1 MKRRLLSTFL
11 ALCIIISFSPSTL
24 AANLPEVDVR
34 TEGLTPAQ
42 PQEAPAEKP
51 RDAGAERRTIYVS
64 NEGTE
69 EDDGATGETPT
80 TLARATEL
88 ANEGKKP
95 VEIVVLGQV
104 SVDTWTSPTVET
116 TLRGGD
122 ENAELLFEY
131 CSASDEAYNI
141 SLADALT
148 IDDIKFNC
156 NYTDYF
162 FSRYYGTYTIVANGY
177 PLVIASGVQYSYYTA
192 DTIVDGKT
200 CSTSS
205 CYVIGGGLDE
215 DITGGTHVEIYTS
228 LPLTYVYGGGVNGSV
243 ESNVYLHIENCGKI
257 QHVCAGGYAN
267 KKDAKVNG
275 NITLDF
281 INSVTDNPIY
291 GGGYARSSYSA
302 EVTGSVCINL
312 SGLNN
317 GFGRP
322 IYGGGYGKNA
332 PVVGN
337 ITFNISNTKMNN
349 NAAAIYGGG
358 YDSDV
363 TGDIFIH
370 IKENSLISEETVWG
384 GGTGDSTITGGV
396 TITVDDSTEV
406 IGEIHAGGNEGAD
419 VIGNV
424 SITVSGGPQSACPT
438 IFATGKGEDED
449 NPAQVDG
456 NVSITLHGSRANV
469 YTLDKFGEVTSDHAV
484 TIILDDT
491 DELSGAVRG
500 DSKLDQ
506 HLYNYEKNTPT
517 RTGNGASVIVKG
529 DYTSTGI
536 HGFPEVVIED
546 GGILREHLA
555 SGETLFDGV
564 ETVTIQEG
572 GALDLLQS
580 NEISGNFTC
589 AGTLKMP
596 APISAEADIC
606 YLTAGGNV
614 TVQEG
619 AAYVPTKDNGAAD
632 ADYVK
637 GDVFLKQGTVYTEP
651 SAKVDF
657 AVSEA
662 GQAKE
667 YFTDDRAVTDE
678 SDITHEWFVDQT
690 QYVTI
695 RPADITVYT
704 GGNSYDGVTDES
716 GQIVS
721 GSGLPEAGYLLTVPE
736 EINDML
742 EGPGQAVDLA
752 GHLTFT
758 YGAGETARAWDIQLY
773 SDGATSTTDPVD
785 GIARYIYRMES
796 VKEGQDP
803 VRLQF
808 TDPETGEV
816 KISDEF
822 DVSAIEQ
829 NRTYSMTIY
838 SDGVDQG
845 LVQAVFKDIPEHSDE
860 TFIYPVKIEEGALT
874 IRGAT
879 EEGVTAPVE
888 DKADD
893 VTGDAITAVAP
904 AGVKYYIN
912 DSQVEITDKNAV
924 HLLTDEVLDDQV
936 LIDHISNEIIGS
948 DTGIPNGD
956 YLYEFQYLDLVDS
969 SNGNAYVTLG
979 DGQTIDLYWPVPD
992 DADTSA
998 PFYIVHFDALDRDYE
1013 GAADEQLKEN
1023 PAEKL
1028 DGTLVTLNGKQY
1040 IKFATGSFSPFA
1052 LVYQK
1057 ESGGGDHGG
1066 GGGTTYYTLR
1076 YESNGGT
1083 KYKDERYRRNTLV
1096 KLDKEPVR
1104 EGYTFTGWYADKALT
1119 EPIDDIRMT
1128 SNKTVYAGWERTG
1141 VPDRLNGDEH
1151 FAYIIGRDDGLVH
1164 PEAPITRAEVA
1175 TIFFRLLTDEARDE
1189 YLTGTSPFADVAS
1202 DAWYATA
1209 VATMEAMGIV
1219 EGRSPSAF
1227 HPEAPITRGEFA
1239 AIAARFDSA
1248 PYHGD
1253 DRFSDISGHWAAGYI
1268 NQAAVKGWVE
1278 GQPDGS
1284 FAPDRS
1290 ITRAEAMTTI
1300 NRVLGRLPETADDL
1314 LDDMIAWPDNPP
1326 DAWYYLAVQEATNSH
1341 DYERK
1346 ADTVHE
1352 TWTGLQ
1358 PAGNWAQYQ

>member
-1 MKRRLLSTFL
+1 
-11 ALCIIISFSPSTL
+11 
-24 AANLPEVDVR
+24 
-34 TEGLTPAQ
+34 
-42 PQEAPAEKP
+42 
-51 RDAGAERRTIYVS
+51 
-64 NEGTE
+64 
-69 EDDGATGETPT
+69 
-80 TLARATEL
+80 
-88 ANEGKKP
+88 
-95 VEIVVLGQV
+95 
-104 SVDTWTSPTVET
+104 
-116 TLRGGD
+116 
-122 ENAELLFEY
+122 
-131 CSASDEAYNI
+131 
-141 SLADALT
+141 
-148 IDDIKFNC
+148 
-156 NYTDYF
+156 
-162 FSRYYGTYTIVANGY
+162 
-177 PLVIASGVQYSYYTA
+177 
-192 DTIVDGKT
+192 
-200 CSTSS
+200 
-205 CYVIGGGLDE
+205 
-215 DITGGTHVEIYTS
+215 
-228 LPLTYVYGGGVNGSV
+228 
-243 ESNVYLHIENCGKI
+243 
-257 QHVCAGGYAN
+257 
-267 KKDAKVNG
+267 
-275 NITLDF
+275 
-281 INSVTDNPIY
+281 
-291 GGGYARSSYSA
+291 
-302 EVTGSVCINL
+302 
-312 SGLNN
+312 
-317 GFGRP
+317 
-322 IYGGGYGKNA
+322 
-332 PVVGN
+332 
-337 ITFNISNTKMNN
+337 MNN

-358 YDSDV
+358 YNSDV

-704 GGNSYDGVTDES
+704 GGNSYDGVTDEN

-796 VKEGQDP
+796 VKDGQDP

-838 SDGVDQG
+838 SGGVDQG

-904 AGVKYYIN
+904 ADVTYYVN

-956 YLYEFQYLDLVDS
+956 YLYEFQYMDLVDS

-1096 KLDKEPVR
+1096 ELDKEPVR

-1119 EPIDDIRMT
+1119 EPIDDIHMT

-1141 VPDRLNGDEH
+1141 VPDRLNGDDH

-1189 YLTGTSPFADVAS
+1189 YLTETSPFADVAS

-1209 VATMEAMGIV
+1209 VATMQAMGIV

-1341 DYERK
+1341 DYDRK

>member
-1 MKRRLLSTFL
+1 M
-11 ALCIIISFSPSTL
+11 
-24 AANLPEVDVR
+24 
-34 TEGLTPAQ
+34 
-42 PQEAPAEKP
+42 
-51 RDAGAERRTIYVS
+51 
-64 NEGTE
+64 
-69 EDDGATGETPT
+69 
-80 TLARATEL
+80 
-88 ANEGKKP
+88 
-95 VEIVVLGQV
+95 
-104 SVDTWTSPTVET
+104 
-116 TLRGGD
+116 
-122 ENAELLFEY
+122 
-131 CSASDEAYNI
+131 
-141 SLADALT
+141 
-148 IDDIKFNC
+148 
-156 NYTDYF
+156 
-162 FSRYYGTYTIVANGY
+162 
-177 PLVIASGVQYSYYTA
+177 
-192 DTIVDGKT
+192 
-200 CSTSS
+200 
-205 CYVIGGGLDE
+205 
-215 DITGGTHVEIYTS
+215 
-228 LPLTYVYGGGVNGSV
+228 
-243 ESNVYLHIENCGKI
+243 
-257 QHVCAGGYAN
+257 
-267 KKDAKVNG
+267 
-275 NITLDF
+275 
-281 INSVTDNPIY
+281 
-291 GGGYARSSYSA
+291 
-302 EVTGSVCINL
+302 
-312 SGLNN
+312 
-317 GFGRP
+317 
-322 IYGGGYGKNA
+322 
-332 PVVGN
+332 
-337 ITFNISNTKMNN
+337 
-349 NAAAIYGGG
+349 
-358 YDSDV
+358 
-363 TGDIFIH
+363 
-370 IKENSLISEETVWG
+370 
-384 GGTGDSTITGGV
+384 
-396 TITVDDSTEV
+396 DDSSEV
-406 IGEIHAGGNEGAD
+406 IGEIRAGGNEGAD
-419 VIGNV
+419 VIGDV
-424 SITVSGGPQSACPT
+424 VITVSGGPQSACPT
-438 IFATGKGEDED
+438 IFATGKGEDKD

-500 DSKLDQ
+500 DSKLGQ

-704 GGNSYDGVTDES
+704 GGNSYDGVTDEN

-758 YGAGETARAWDIQLY
+758 YGAGETVRAWDIQLY
-773 SDGATSTTDPVD
+773 SGGATSTTDPVD

-822 DVSAIEQ
+822 EVSAIEQ

-838 SDGVDQG
+838 SGGVDQD
-845 LVQAVFKDIPEHSDE
+845 LVKAVFKDIPEHSDE
-860 TFIYPVKIEEGALT
+860 TFTYPVKIEEGALT

-879 EEGVTAPVE
+879 KEGVTAPVE

-904 AGVKYYIN
+904 ADVTYYVN

-1096 KLDKEPVR
+1096 ELDKEPVR

-1128 SNKTVYAGWERTG
+1128 FNKTVYAGWERTG
-1141 VPDRLNGDEH
+1141 VPDRLNGDDH

-1175 TIFFRLLTDEARDE
+1175 IIFFRLLTDEARDE
-1189 YLTGTSPFADVAS
+1189 YLTETSPFADVAS

-1209 VATMEAMGIV
+1209 VATMQAMGIV

-1227 HPEAPITRGEFA
+1227 DPEAPITRGEFA
-1239 AIAARFDSA
+1239 AIAARFDSD

-1268 NQAAVKGWVE
+1268 NQAAGKGWVE

>member
-1 MKRRLLSTFL
+1 M
-11 ALCIIISFSPSTL
+11 
-24 AANLPEVDVR
+24 
-34 TEGLTPAQ
+34 
-42 PQEAPAEKP
+42 
-51 RDAGAERRTIYVS
+51 
-64 NEGTE
+64 
-69 EDDGATGETPT
+69 
-80 TLARATEL
+80 
-88 ANEGKKP
+88 
-95 VEIVVLGQV
+95 
-104 SVDTWTSPTVET
+104 
-116 TLRGGD
+116 
-122 ENAELLFEY
+122 
-131 CSASDEAYNI
+131 
-141 SLADALT
+141 
-148 IDDIKFNC
+148 
-156 NYTDYF
+156 
-162 FSRYYGTYTIVANGY
+162 
-177 PLVIASGVQYSYYTA
+177 
-192 DTIVDGKT
+192 
-200 CSTSS
+200 
-205 CYVIGGGLDE
+205 
-215 DITGGTHVEIYTS
+215 
-228 LPLTYVYGGGVNGSV
+228 
-243 ESNVYLHIENCGKI
+243 
-257 QHVCAGGYAN
+257 
-267 KKDAKVNG
+267 
-275 NITLDF
+275 
-281 INSVTDNPIY
+281 
-291 GGGYARSSYSA
+291 
-302 EVTGSVCINL
+302 
-312 SGLNN
+312 
-317 GFGRP
+317 
-322 IYGGGYGKNA
+322 
-332 PVVGN
+332 
-337 ITFNISNTKMNN
+337 
-349 NAAAIYGGG
+349 
-358 YDSDV
+358 
-363 TGDIFIH
+363 
-370 IKENSLISEETVWG
+370 
-384 GGTGDSTITGGV
+384 
-396 TITVDDSTEV
+396 DDSSEV
-406 IGEIHAGGNEGAD
+406 IGEIRAGGNEGAD
-419 VIGNV
+419 VIGDV
-424 SITVSGGPQSACPT
+424 VITVSGGPQSACPT
-438 IFATGKGEDED
+438 IFATGKGEDKD

-500 DSKLDQ
+500 DSKLGQ

-704 GGNSYDGVTDES
+704 GGNSYDGVTDEN

-758 YGAGETARAWDIQLY
+758 YGAGETVRAWDIQLY
-773 SDGATSTTDPVD
+773 SGGATSTTDPVD

-822 DVSAIEQ
+822 EVSAIEQ

-838 SDGVDQG
+838 SGGVDQD
-845 LVQAVFKDIPEHSDE
+845 LVKAVFKDIPEHSDE
-860 TFIYPVKIEEGALT
+860 TFTYPVKIEEGALT

-879 EEGVTAPVE
+879 KEGVTAPVE

-904 AGVKYYIN
+904 ADVTYYVN

-1096 KLDKEPVR
+1096 ELDKEPVR

-1128 SNKTVYAGWERTG
+1128 FNKTVYAGWERTG
-1141 VPDRLNGDEH
+1141 VPDRLNGDDH

-1175 TIFFRLLTDEARDE
+1175 IIFFRLLTDEARDE
-1189 YLTGTSPFADVAS
+1189 YLTETSPFADVAS

-1209 VATMEAMGIV
+1209 VATMQAMGIV

-1227 HPEAPITRGEFA
+1227 DPEAPITRGEFA
-1239 AIAARFDSA
+1239 AIAARFDSD

-1268 NQAAVKGWVE
+1268 NQAAVTGWVE

>member
-1 MKRRLLSTFL
+1 MKKRLLSLIL

-69 EDDGATGETPT
+69 EDDGATAETPT

-131 CSASDEAYNI
+131 CSASDGAYNI

-148 IDDIKFNC
+148 IDEIKFNC

-257 QHVCAGGYAN
+257 QHVRAGGYAN

-302 EVTGSVCINL
+302 EVTGSICINL

-396 TITVDDSTEV
+396 TITVDDSSEV
-406 IGEIHAGGNEGAD
+406 IGEIRAGGNEGAD
-419 VIGNV
+419 VIGDV
-424 SITVSGGPQSACPT
+424 VITVSGGPQSACPT

-469 YTLDKFGEVTSDHAV
+469 YTLDKFGEVTSDHTV

-506 HLYNYEKNTPT
+506 HLYNHEKNTPT

-619 AAYVPTKDNGAAD
+619 AAYVPTKDNGAAE

-637 GDVFLKQGTVYTEP
+637 GDVFLKQKAEYLKP
-651 SAKVDF
+651 SQKVKF
-657 AVSEA
+657 VVSDAGNEA
-662 GQAKE
+662 G
-667 YFTDDRAVTDE
+667 YFTSDRQLTDE
-678 SDITHEWFVDQT
+678 NITHEWYVDLT
-690 QYVTI
+690 EYVTI
-695 RPADITVYT
+695 RPADITIYT
-704 GGNSYDGVTDES
+704 GGGSYEGVVD
-716 GQIVS
+716 
-721 GSGLPEAGYLLTVPE
+721 GSGKPSTDNGMPEAGFRFTIPDSVNSAMGGTGE
-736 EINDML
+736 
-742 EGPGQAVDLA
+742 AADLSQY
-752 GHLTFT
+752 LTFT
-758 YGAGETARAWDIQLY
+758 YSDGAASRKWTIKPY
-773 SDGATSTTDPVD
+773 SEGATSTTDLGD
-785 GIARYIYRMES
+785 GIARFVYQM
-796 VKEGQDP
+796 VPAEGQDA

-808 TDPETGEV
+808 TDPDTDEV
-816 KISDEF
+816 KISDDF
-822 DVSAIEQ
+822 VVTADQ
-829 NRTYSMTIY
+829 LNRTYEMSIY
-838 SDGVDQG
+838 SGGLNQG
-845 LVQAVFKDIPEHSDE
+845 KVMAEFKDVPGLSS
-860 TFIYPVKIEEGALT
+860 TLTYPVNIEPGVLT
-874 IRGAT
+874 IRGVT
-879 EEGVTAPVE
+879 QESTAPVATE
-888 DKADD
+888 DAQ
-893 VTGDAITAVAP
+893 VNQDAITAVAP
-904 AGVKYYIN
+904 ADVTYYVN

-936 LIDHISNEIIGS
+936 LIDHISNKIIGS

-1023 PAEKL
+1023 PTEKL

-1096 KLDKEPVR
+1096 ELDKEPVR

-1141 VPDRLNGDEH
+1141 VPDRLNGDDH

-1189 YLTGTSPFADVAS
+1189 YLTETSPFADVAS

-1209 VATMEAMGIV
+1209 VATMQAMGIV

-1227 HPEAPITRGEFA
+1227 DPEAPITRGEFA
-1239 AIAARFDSA
+1239 AIAARFDSD

-1253 DRFSDISGHWAAGYI
+1253 DRFTDISGHWAAEYI

-1290 ITRAEAMTTI
+1290 ISRAEAMTLV

-1314 LDDMIAWPDNPP
+1314 LDGMITWPDNPP

-1341 DYERK
+1341 DYDRK

>member
-1 MKRRLLSTFL
+1 
-11 ALCIIISFSPSTL
+11 
-24 AANLPEVDVR
+24 
-34 TEGLTPAQ
+34 
-42 PQEAPAEKP
+42 
-51 RDAGAERRTIYVS
+51 
-64 NEGTE
+64 
-69 EDDGATGETPT
+69 
-80 TLARATEL
+80 
-88 ANEGKKP
+88 
-95 VEIVVLGQV
+95 
-104 SVDTWTSPTVET
+104 
-116 TLRGGD
+116 
-122 ENAELLFEY
+122 
-131 CSASDEAYNI
+131 
-141 SLADALT
+141 
-148 IDDIKFNC
+148 
-156 NYTDYF
+156 
-162 FSRYYGTYTIVANGY
+162 
-177 PLVIASGVQYSYYTA
+177 
-192 DTIVDGKT
+192 
-200 CSTSS
+200 
-205 CYVIGGGLDE
+205 
-215 DITGGTHVEIYTS
+215 
-228 LPLTYVYGGGVNGSV
+228 
-243 ESNVYLHIENCGKI
+243 
-257 QHVCAGGYAN
+257 
-267 KKDAKVNG
+267 
-275 NITLDF
+275 
-281 INSVTDNPIY
+281 
-291 GGGYARSSYSA
+291 
-302 EVTGSVCINL
+302 
-312 SGLNN
+312 
-317 GFGRP
+317 
-322 IYGGGYGKNA
+322 
-332 PVVGN
+332 
-337 ITFNISNTKMNN
+337 
-349 NAAAIYGGG
+349 
-358 YDSDV
+358 
-363 TGDIFIH
+363 
-370 IKENSLISEETVWG
+370 
-384 GGTGDSTITGGV
+384 
-396 TITVDDSTEV
+396 
-406 IGEIHAGGNEGAD
+406 
-419 VIGNV
+419 
-424 SITVSGGPQSACPT
+424 
-438 IFATGKGEDED
+438 
-449 NPAQVDG
+449 
-456 NVSITLHGSRANV
+456 
-469 YTLDKFGEVTSDHAV
+469 
-484 TIILDDT
+484 
-491 DELSGAVRG
+491 
-500 DSKLDQ
+500 
-506 HLYNYEKNTPT
+506 
-517 RTGNGASVIVKG
+517 
-529 DYTSTGI
+529 
-536 HGFPEVVIED
+536 
-546 GGILREHLA
+546 
-555 SGETLFDGV
+555 
-564 ETVTIQEG
+564 
-572 GALDLLQS
+572 
-580 NEISGNFTC
+580 
-589 AGTLKMP
+589 
-596 APISAEADIC
+596 
-606 YLTAGGNV
+606 
-614 TVQEG
+614 
-619 AAYVPTKDNGAAD
+619 
-632 ADYVK
+632 
-637 GDVFLKQGTVYTEP
+637 
-651 SAKVDF
+651 
-657 AVSEA
+657 
-662 GQAKE
+662 
-667 YFTDDRAVTDE
+667 
-678 SDITHEWFVDQT
+678 
-690 QYVTI
+690 
-695 RPADITVYT
+695 
-704 GGNSYDGVTDES
+704 
-716 GQIVS
+716 
-721 GSGLPEAGYLLTVPE
+721 
-736 EINDML
+736 ML

-838 SDGVDQG
+838 SGGVDQG

-879 EEGVTAPVE
+879 EVGVTAPVE

-904 AGVKYYIN
+904 ADVTYYVN

-936 LIDHISNEIIGS
+936 LIDHISNKIIGS

-956 YLYEFQYLDLVDS
+956 YLYEFQYMDLVDS

-1096 KLDKEPVR
+1096 ELDKEPVR

-1128 SNKTVYAGWERTG
+1128 SNKTVYAGWEKTG
-1141 VPDRLNGDEH
+1141 VPDRLNGDDH

-1209 VATMEAMGIV
+1209 VATMQAMGIV

-1227 HPEAPITRGEFA
+1227 DPEAPITRGEFA
-1239 AIAARFDSA
+1239 AIAARFDSD

-1253 DRFSDISGHWAAGYI
+1253 DRFTDISGHWAAGYI